1 MLLAIDIGNTHTVIG
16 VYAGDS
22 LRAMWRIATNR
33 GAAADE
39 IRIKLTSLFA
49 LENLSPDRV
58 RASAVASV
66 VPQLTKAWM
75 KAVKDATGALSLVCN
90 AETAGDLFKA
100 DYPNQREI
108 GADRVADAV
117 AARALYGAPVVVVD
131 FGTATNIEVLNK
143 DGVFIGGI
151 IAPGVQTSANA
162 LFTFG
167 AQLPDIALVAPPSAI
182 GTSTIEAIQ
191 SGIMLGEADRV
202 DGLVRRIEDQLGYKA
217 KVIATGGL
225 ATVVARYSTTIQEVN
240 QELTLEGLRLIAE
253 RAAAEAGLPAP
264 DWPAPAAS

>member
-33 GAAADE
+33 KAAADE
-39 IRIKLTSLFA
+39 LRIVFSTLFSLEE
-49 LENLSPDRV
+49 LDLRQV

-66 VPQLTKAWM
+66 VPQLTRAWM
-75 KAVKDATGALSLVCN
+75 QAIKDATGALSLVCN
-90 AETAGDLFKA
+90 AETAAGLFDA
-100 DYPNQREI
+100 DYPNPREI

-131 FGTATNIEVLNK
+131 FGTATNIEVIDR
-143 DGVFIGGI
+143 DGRFRGGV

-162 LFTFG
+162 LFAHG
-167 AQLPDIALVAPPSAI
+167 AQLPDIALVAPPAVI
-182 GTSTIEAIQ
+182 GTNTVEAIQ

-202 DGLVRRIEDQLGYKA
+202 DGLVRRIFDQLGYSA

-225 ATVVARYSTTIQEVN
+225 AAVVERYSSTIDEVN
-240 QELTLEGLRLIAE
+240 TELTLEGLRLIAD
-253 RAAAEAGLPAP
+253 RAYR
-264 DWPAPAAS
+264 

>member
-33 GAAADE
+33 KAAADE
-39 IRIKLTSLFA
+39 LRIVFSTLFSLEE
-49 LENLSPDRV
+49 LDLRQV

-66 VPQLTKAWM
+66 VPQLTRAWM
-75 KAVKDATGALSLVCN
+75 QAIKDATGALSLVCN
-90 AETAGDLFKA
+90 AETAAGLFDV
-100 DYPNQREI
+100 DYPNPREI

-131 FGTATNIEVLNK
+131 FGTATNIEVIDR
-143 DGVFIGGI
+143 DGRFRGGV
-151 IAPGVQTSANA
+151 IAPGVQTSAK
-162 LFTFG
+162 
-167 AQLPDIALVAPPSAI
+167 APPAVI
-182 GTSTIEAIQ
+182 GTNTVEAIQ

-202 DGLVRRIEDQLGYKA
+202 DGLVRRIFDQLGYSA

-225 ATVVARYSTTIQEVN
+225 AAVVERYSSTIDEVN
-240 QELTLEGLRLIAE
+240 TELTLEGLRLIAD
-253 RAAAEAGLPAP
+253 RAYR
-264 DWPAPAAS
+264 

>member
-33 GAAADE
+33 KAAADE
-39 IRIKLTSLFA
+39 LRIVFSTLFSLEG
-49 LENLSPDRV
+49 LDLSQV

-75 KAVKDATGALSLVCN
+75 QAIKDATGARSLVCN
-90 AETAGDLFKA
+90 AETAEGLFDA
-100 DYPNQREI
+100 DYPNPREI

-131 FGTATNIEVLNK
+131 FGTATNIEVIDR
-143 DGVFIGGI
+143 DGSFRGGV
-151 IAPGVQTSANA
+151 IAPGVKTSAKA
-162 LFTFG
+162 RYTHG
-167 AQLPDIALVAPPSAI
+167 AQLPDIALVAPPAVI
-182 GTSTIEAIQ
+182 GTNTVEAIQ

-202 DGLVRRIEDQLGYKA
+202 DGLVRRIFDQLGYPA

-225 ATVVARYSTTIQEVN
+225 APVVERYSSTIDEVN
-240 QELTLEGLRLIAE
+240 TELTLEGLRLIAD
-253 RAAAEAGLPAP
+253 RAYR
-264 DWPAPAAS
+264 